1 VGGARVETYAP
12 MSSSFT
18 IRSARP
24 SDVAT
29 ILDLIRQLA
38 VYEKLLHEVVGDEA
52 LLERHLFG
60 PRPAAEVLIAER
72 GEKPVGF
79 ALFFS
84 TFSTFLTRP
93 GIWLEDLFVIPEA
106 RGQGIG
112 KALLTTLARIAH
124 ERGYGRVEWSVLD
137 WNEPAIG
144 FYKSLGAIPMDEWTT
159 YRLTGEALT
168 KVATKGD

>member
-1 VGGARVETYAP
+1 MTP
-12 MSSSFT
+12 TFT

-24 SDVAT
+24 SDTKT

-38 VYEKLLHEVVGDEA
+38 AYEKLLHEVVGDEA

-72 GEKPVGF
+72 GETPVGF

-84 TFSTFLTRP
+84 TFSTFLARP
-93 GIWLEDLFVIPEA
+93 GIWLEDLFVVPEA

-112 KALLTTLARIAH
+112 KALLSKVAEIAY
-124 ERGYGRVEWSVLD
+124 ERGCGRLEWSVLD

-144 FYKSLGAIPMDEWTT
+144 FYKSLGAVPMDEWTT
-159 YRLTGEALT
+159 YRLTGEALA
-168 KVATKGD
+168 KVAKQTD